1 MFNDDEPLAFKNMH
15 EFSAT
20 DGFVEITESLADMIK
35 FIANEPSMGL
45 FYIQHHTQSA
55 APNLIN
61 LKNNIQE
68 KSRDVTLHAEDSEDS
83 ITMIRS
89 MKDCGAPIANEMI
102 KDLRHSLAVVSK
114 NKQLRKGLIRQSRS
128 TFQLGR
134 TSSWSP
140 ATWGRSTVPEL
151 DGESGYLS
159 NIFRSTK
166 EKANSFK
173 WSQLESKESDVTYTD
188 DALSAVAAGSL
199 FSVSEAND
207 EELPLSSPTNYELQ
221 VMQVNI
227 SMSNDQLLSSSE
239 KYEEVMAD
247 KEAQLEEWL
256 GGIGNSNTGPGEN
269 KLGRIIR
276 ESSH

>member
-1 MFNDDEPLAFKNMH
+1 MFNDDEPLAFKKMH

-61 LKNNIQE
+61 LKNNIEE
-68 KSRDVTLHAEDSEDS
+68 KSREVTLHAEDSEDS

-114 NKQLRKGLIRQSRS
+114 SRQLRKGLIRQSRS

-151 DGESGYLS
+151 DAESGYLS
-159 NIFRSTK
+159 NVFRSTK

-173 WSQLESKESDVTYTD
+173 WSQLESKESDVITYTD
-188 DALSAVAAGSL
+188 DALSAAAAGSL

-207 EELPLSSPTNYELQ
+207 EELPLSSPTNNELQ
-221 VMQVNI
+221 M
-227 SMSNDQLLSSSE
+227 MHYQLLSSSE
-239 KYEEVMAD
+239 KHEEVMAD

-256 GGIGNSNTGPGEN
+256 GGIGNRNAGHGEN
-269 KLGRIIR
+269 KLG
-276 ESSH
+276 